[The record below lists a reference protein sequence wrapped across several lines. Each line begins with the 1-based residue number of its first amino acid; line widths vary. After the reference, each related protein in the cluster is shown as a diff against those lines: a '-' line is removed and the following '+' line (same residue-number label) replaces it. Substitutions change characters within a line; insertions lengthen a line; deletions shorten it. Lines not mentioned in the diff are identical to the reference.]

1 MGRIGALP
9 AWVGKVHPHHRS
21 PYMGV
26 ILTLGLSTIMSL
38 LAAWKFGAGVAYGV
52 LGTGFTVLAIFIYG
66 IACAACIG
74 YFRGEGR
81 AHYNVWL
88 HVVVPVLGIIVFIPP
103 LYSIYFSLE
112 EVGKKVIAYPFTW
125 AGYGAIIW
133 LVAGV
138 VLTAFMARTKPDALE
153 AATRAFGG
161 EEADETHAEAMSL
174 GH

>member
-1 MGRIGALP
+1 
-9 AWVGKVHPHHRS
+9 
-21 PYMGV
+21 
-26 ILTLGLSTIMSL
+26 
-38 LAAWKFGAGVAYGV
+38 
-52 LGTGFTVLAIFIYG
+52 
-66 IACAACIG
+66 
-74 YFRGEGR
+74 
-81 AHYNVWL
+81 VWL
-88 HVVVPVLGIIVFIPP
+88 HVVVPILGIIVFIPP

-174 GH
+174 GR